1 MASDLVFV
9 CARKQKKISWSMREG
24 QRLEQ
29 ALMNFLTVPNEI
41 QNRMNEYI
49 LKKWT
54 EWNKKKK
61 SKWNWLCIPISLYE
75 CAFYG
80 FWSWIASKTFFENSI
95 LEKDGTK
102 DGVEI
107 GDWKS
112 KL

>member
-1 MASDLVFV
+1 MECWYLVVKNIIQIFKKAKKKKQDKPMASDLVFV
-9 CARKQKKISWSMREG
+9 CARKQKKISWSTREG

-61 SKWNWLCIPISLYE
+61 ASGIGS
-75 CAFYG
+75 AFRLVYMNVL
-80 FWSWIASKTFFENSI
+80 FMVFEV
-95 LEKDGTK
+95 G
-102 DGVEI
+102 
-107 GDWKS
+107 
-112 KL
+112 